1 MVVFLHFLP
10 DPAQER
16 LGCCESMP
24 SQIRI
29 EIFSYRVED
38 RHCPGLLS
46 SEWR

>member
-1 MVVFLHFLP
+1 MVVFLHSLP
-10 DPAQER
+10 GPGQECLECR
-16 LGCCESMP
+16 ESMP

-46 SEWR
+46 SE